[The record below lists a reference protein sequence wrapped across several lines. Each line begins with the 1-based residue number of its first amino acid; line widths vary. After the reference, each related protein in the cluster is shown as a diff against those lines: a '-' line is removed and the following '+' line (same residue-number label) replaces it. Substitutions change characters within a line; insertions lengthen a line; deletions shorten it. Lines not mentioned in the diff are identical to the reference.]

1 MYFNRTIRNF
11 QSMNRPVNRYF
22 ENRHL
27 HTFGSELTNWNW
39 QQHVNYSA
47 PETDVLELDEQYL
60 LEIALPGVT
69 LDDVEL
75 KIEDN
80 LLTMIAKR
88 TPSLFEERAQYLQ
101 KELPCFLVREFYFE
115 QEIIHDQ
122 IEARLDR
129 GILFISIPKMEVAT
143 RIPVSVGTMDM
154 HLPGLKTRKETV
166 RSGKE
171 VTIK

>member
-1 MYFNRTIRNF
+1 MFFNRTIRNF
-11 QSMNRPVNRYF
+11 HSMNRPVNRYF

-27 HTFGSELTNWNW
+27 SSYGSELTHLDW
-39 QQHVNYSA
+39 QHASYST
-47 PETDVLELDEQYL
+47 PETDVLELDDQYL
-60 LEIALPGVT
+60 LQIALPGVT

-75 KIEDN
+75 KIEEN

-88 TPSLFEERAQYLQ
+88 TPSLFEERAEYLQ
-101 KELPCFLVREFYFE
+101 RELPNYLVREFYFE
-115 QEIIHDQ
+115 QEILSEQ

-129 GILFISIPKMEVAT
+129 GILFISIPKVEIAT

-154 HLPGLKTRKETV
+154 HLPGMKTRVKESI
-166 RSGKE
+166 RNNKE

>member
-1 MYFNRTIRNF
+1 
-11 QSMNRPVNRYF
+11 
-22 ENRHL
+22 
-27 HTFGSELTNWNW
+27 
-39 QQHVNYSA
+39 
-47 PETDVLELDEQYL
+47 
-60 LEIALPGVT
+60 
-69 LDDVEL
+69 
-75 KIEDN
+75 
-80 LLTMIAKR
+80 
-88 TPSLFEERAQYLQ
+88 LFEERAQYLQ
-101 KELPCFLVREFYFE
+101 KELPCFLIREFYFE
-115 QEIIHDQ
+115 QEILHDQ